1 LHDVSIEE
9 RGGEVTF
16 RRAAKVD
23 ANQPQIVEA
32 FRRMGCSVLIISQ
45 LKKCCDL
52 IVSRGKTA
60 AIEVKDGSLP
70 KSKRQLTEGEM
81 DFMHSWKGLYFIVE
95 SLDDV
100 VRVVKE
106 LDS

>member
-1 LHDVSIEE
+1 MTL
-9 RGGEVTF
+9 

-23 ANQPQIVEA
+23 KNQPEIVEA

-45 LKKCCDL
+45 LKNCCDI

-60 AIEVKDGSLP
+60 AIEIKDGSLP

-81 DFMHSWKGLYFIVE
+81 DFMHKWKGLYFIVE

-100 VRVVKE
+100 IRVVKE
-106 LDS
+106 LEA

>member
-1 LHDVSIEE
+1 M
-9 RGGEVTF
+9 TF

-23 ANQPQIVEA
+23 ANQPEIVEA

-45 LKKCCDL
+45 LKRCCDL
-52 IVSRGKTA
+52 VVSKRQTA
-60 AIEVKDGSLP
+60 MVEVKDGTLP

-100 VRVVKE
+100 LRVVKE
-106 LDS
+106 LEA

>member
-1 LHDVSIEE
+1 M
-9 RGGEVTF
+9 TF
-16 RRAAKVD
+16 RRAARID
-23 ANQPQIVEA
+23 ANQPEIVDA
-32 FRRMGCSVLIISQ
+32 FRRLGCSVLIISQ
-45 LKKCCDL
+45 LKRCCDL
-52 IVSRGKTA
+52 IVSKGQTA

-106 LDS
+106 LEA